1 MKNRSYVLGLRDGIP
16 VALGYL
22 SAAFSIGMMAAA
34 QSLSPAMATLLS
46 FSNVTSAGEV
56 STILVMGSL
65 GTLYEIVISQLII
78 NLRYSLM
85 SLSLSQVLEPQVG
98 TGKRALMAF
107 GITDEIFALGVVQR
121 PLSWRYYMGLMTLP
135 IFTWTLGTW
144 MGALLGSLVPPWI
157 CSVLC
162 MGLYGMFLA
171 IIVPPAKA
179 NRHLLFALLLAVAL
193 SCLFT
198 YLPALQGVSASL
210 AIIISGVIAA
220 LAAAWLFPRKAGGG
234 EA

>member
-1 MKNRSYVLGLRDGIP
+1 LKNKPFYLGLRGGIP

-22 SAAFSIGMMAAA
+22 SASFSIGMMAASQGLTPA
-34 QSLSPAMATLLS
+34 AAAILSA
-46 FSNVTSAGEV
+46 SNVTSAGEV

-85 SLSLSQVLEPQVG
+85 SLSLSQVLEPNVG
-98 TGKRALMAF
+98 TAKRALMAF
-107 GITDEIFALGVVQR
+107 GVTDEIFALGVMQR
-121 PLSWRYYMGLMTLP
+121 PLAWIYYIGLMTLP
-135 IFTWTLGTW
+135 LLSWTLGTW
-144 MGALLGSLVPPWI
+144 MGALLGALVPAWI

-162 MGLYGMFLA
+162 MGLYGMFIA
-171 IIVPPAKA
+171 IIVPPSRA
-179 NRHLLFALLLAVAL
+179 NRHLLYAVLFAVAL
-193 SCLFT
+193 SCLFA
-198 YLPALQGVSASL
+198 YLPALKGISVSL

-220 LAAAWLFPRKAGGG
+220 LAAAWLFPRNTGGG